1 MARRKKWACRG
12 FVSVLERRGRK
23 EVSGK
28 VVEIEKTAPQR
39 ETISSLVGTE
49 EQKQQQIERERD
61 PSTRWKDHSRW
72 MTVRNNKH
80 RIFLFVYQLNGGACC
95 CWHTATIHPR
105 IWRYQ
110 LIPFD
115 LSTRSSGGRPVTTRS
130 FFLIRRPAVVSVVSS
145 GWWVSESSTA
155 SFPSRDPWRW
165 PSPRKKKSCAEKTNR
180 PDPSLLSFL
189 AEDGGQIAT
198 PYRNLFLNIKIKL
211 WGTCGWEGNGRHRE
225 NAVQS

>member
-1 MARRKKWACRG
+1 MERPFQMDDCPEQQTPHLS
-12 FVSVLERRGRK
+12 FCLPVERRSLLLLAHSNNSSENMTLPIDSFRLVYKVIGR
-23 EVSGK
+23 
-28 VVEIEKTAPQR
+28 
-39 ETISSLVGTE
+39 
-49 EQKQQQIERERD
+49 
-61 PSTRWKDHSRW
+61 
-72 MTVRNNKH
+72 
-80 RIFLFVYQLNGGACC
+80 
-95 CWHTATIHPR
+95 ATSH
-105 IWRYQ
+105 
-110 LIPFD
+110 
-115 LSTRSSGGRPVTTRS
+115 TTRS